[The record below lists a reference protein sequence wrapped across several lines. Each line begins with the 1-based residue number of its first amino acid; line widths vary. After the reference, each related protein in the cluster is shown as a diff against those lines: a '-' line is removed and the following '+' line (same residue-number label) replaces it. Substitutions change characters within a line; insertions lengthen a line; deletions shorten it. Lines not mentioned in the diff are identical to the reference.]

1 MTFGFLARQ
10 HAVKIMHHQNQVM
23 GEIFEIL
30 IMGAGLRP
38 RFRPQQ
44 ALAALLR
51 VGELFTEQRLFQA
64 CAEALDAAARL
75 A

>member
-1 MTFGFLARQ
+1 LTLGFLARG

-38 RFRPQQ
+38 RCRPQQ

-51 VGELFTEQRLFQA
+51 ER
-64 CAEALDAAARL
+64 D
-75 A
+75 